1 MLVCPS
7 CGEENPDRFRLCGFC
22 GAELAPSAPAR
33 EVRKTVTIV
42 FSDLKGSTSLAERI
56 DSESVREVM
65 SRYFAEMKDV
75 LERHGGTVEK
85 YIGDAVMAVFGM
97 PVVRED
103 DALRAVRAAGEMQ
116 HALARLNEELEERW
130 GVSLAS
136 RTGVNTGEVVAGDP
150 GAGQHLVV
158 GDPVNVAAR
167 LEQNAGEMETLL
179 GELTYRLVKDDVQAE
194 ALEPIEL
201 KGKADPVPA
210 YRLVS
215 VADEEPVER
224 RPDLPLVGREREQ
237 GVLAAALD
245 EAVAAGGSR
254 LVSVL
259 GEPGVGKSRL
269 AREFSAAVS
278 GSALVLRGRCLPYGR
293 GITFWPLREAVGQAA
308 SIADQD
314 PPHLAREKIAVAAGG
329 DREIA
334 DRVAAAVGLSDAQF
348 PVSELVWGAR
358 RLFEALARERP
369 VVLVFEDVH
378 WAEATFLDLI
388 EHLNESVQDAPI
400 LVVCLARH
408 MLLEVREEWASLDG
422 SVLVHLEALSEDDAS
437 RIVDNLLGSVGIATE
452 ARSRIV
458 EAADGNP
465 LFVEQM
471 LSMLID
477 EGRLRRD
484 NGTWVPAGDLESVS
498 VPPSLE
504 ALLAARIDVL
514 EPVETSV
521 LEAASVVGQLFQVR
535 AVKAV
540 VADDQRAG
548 VDEGIA
554 GLVRKRLVRPE
565 PPGPE
570 GHVSFRFQHILIR
583 DAAYKRLLKRSRATL
598 HERFVAW
605 ADGVNRDRDRVSEF
619 EEILGYHLEQAYT
632 NLSELGPLDEHG
644 RALGARAA
652 ERLGAAGRR
661 AFARGDMPAAANL
674 VRRAAALLP
683 AESGDRLALLPDL
696 AEAMMAIGEFAWAE
710 TFLDEV
716 IEAGETI
723 GADGLATS
731 ARLLRF
737 RVRGHSADPEDWTG
751 QLVDAADRGLPPL
764 EAAGDHVELAR
775 GLRMLAW
782 ALGTACR
789 YGEAAAAAQRAME
802 HASSAGDMRQRRHA
816 ASQYAISALYGP
828 TPVAEAIPEC
838 EAIVAE
844 AAEDRRTQG
853 LVMTLLSVLRAMR
866 GDFGVARD
874 LYTQARLMLVDLGR
888 SVVAA
893 STAQQSCQVEMLAG
907 DPAAAE
913 RELRR
918 DLAELEEM
926 GEKYFLSTTVGEL
939 ARAVYAQDR
948 YAEAEALTRTAE
960 ELSAEDDVTSQA
972 LWRSVRAKALARRG
986 LGDEAE
992 GLARDAVA
1000 LLRGTDALV
1009 LQADALEDL
1018 AEVLVLRGA
1027 GDARGVLEEAL
1038 GLLEQK
1044 DDLVAAERVQE
1055 SIRTLDPT
1063 SV

>member
-1 MLVCPS
+1 
-7 CGEENPDRFRLCGFC
+7 
-22 GAELAPSAPAR
+22 
-33 EVRKTVTIV
+33 
-42 FSDLKGSTSLAERI
+42 
-56 DSESVREVM
+56 
-65 SRYFAEMKDV
+65 
-75 LERHGGTVEK
+75 
-85 YIGDAVMAVFGM
+85 
-97 PVVRED
+97 
-103 DALRAVRAAGEMQ
+103 
-116 HALARLNEELEERW
+116 
-130 GVSLAS
+130 
-136 RTGVNTGEVVAGDP
+136 
-150 GAGQHLVV
+150 
-158 GDPVNVAAR
+158 
-167 LEQNAGEMETLL
+167 
-179 GELTYRLVKDDVQAE
+179 
-194 ALEPIEL
+194 
-201 KGKADPVPA
+201 
-210 YRLVS
+210 
-215 VADEEPVER
+215 
-224 RPDLPLVGREREQ
+224 
-237 GVLAAALD
+237 
-245 EAVAAGGSR
+245 
-254 LVSVL
+254 
-259 GEPGVGKSRL
+259 
-269 AREFSAAVS
+269 
-278 GSALVLRGRCLPYGR
+278 
-293 GITFWPLREAVGQAA
+293 
-308 SIADQD
+308 
-314 PPHLAREKIAVAAGG
+314 
-329 DREIA
+329 
-334 DRVAAAVGLSDAQF
+334 
-348 PVSELVWGAR
+348 
-358 RLFEALARERP
+358 
-369 VVLVFEDVH
+369 
-378 WAEATFLDLI
+378 
-388 EHLNESVQDAPI
+388 
-400 LVVCLARH
+400 
-408 MLLEVREEWASLDG
+408 
-422 SVLVHLEALSEDDAS
+422 
-437 RIVDNLLGSVGIATE
+437 
-452 ARSRIV
+452 
-458 EAADGNP
+458 
-465 LFVEQM
+465 
-471 LSMLID
+471 
-477 EGRLRRD
+477 
-484 NGTWVPAGDLESVS
+484 
-498 VPPSLE
+498 
-504 ALLAARIDVL
+504 
-514 EPVETSV
+514 VETSV

-540 VADDQRAG
+540 VADDQRVG

-565 PPGPE
+565 LPGPE
-570 GHVSFRFQHILIR
+570 GHASFRFQHILIR

-632 NLSELGPLDEHG
+632 NLSELGPLDGHG

-683 AESGDRLALLPDL
+683 ADSGDRLALLPDL
-696 AEAMMAIGEFAWAE
+696 AEALMAIGEFAWAE

-716 IEAGETI
+716 IEAGVTT

-751 QLVDAADRGLPPL
+751 QLVDEADRGLPPL
-764 EAAGDHVELAR
+764 EAAGDRVELAR

-853 LVMTLLSVLRAMR
+853 LVMTLLSVLRAMH

-893 STAQQSCQVEMLAG
+893 STAQQSSQVEMLAG

-948 YAEAEALTRTAE
+948 HAEAEALTRTAE

-1044 DDLVAAERVQE
+1044 DDLVGAERVRE